1 MGKIKVGITG
11 TGSLIGQAVIKSIKH
26 SSLRSRILMVG
37 FDYFPGTVGSY
48 WVDKNYVIPDF
59 LKRNVGE
66 KKWLDDLTNRISR
79 EGIRILFIG
88 IDFELPLFSKY
99 KAFIEEKCNCRVVVS
114 DAGVIRIADDK
125 YKTYLFLKENGF
137 YYPETFLSAH
147 AKNGSMV
154 FPCIVKPRKG
164 SRSRNVFV
172 VRSRGELKDALK
184 RVKNPLAQELIG
196 NPDEEYT
203 CGAVCFDGKLK
214 ELIVLRRM
222 LKDGNTITAF
232 CSKDNPK
239 IILDYVGKVAEKLSP
254 FGPCN
259 FQLRMGR
266 EGIPKIFE
274 INARH
279 SGTTY
284 IRSLFGFN
292 EVEYILCLLL
302 GIKPRKFNLKEGIV
316 KRYFDEIFI
325 AKE

>member
-26 SSLRSRILMVG
+26 SALRSRIFTVG

-59 LKRNVGE
+59 LKRDVGD
-66 KKWLDDLTNRISR
+66 KKWLDAISSRISR
-79 EGIRILFIG
+79 ERIRILFIG

-99 KAFIEEKCNCRVVVS
+99 KAFIEKKCNCRVIVS
-114 DAGVIRIADDK
+114 DPGVIRIADDK
-125 YKTYLFLKENGF
+125 YETYLFLKENGF
-137 YYPETFLSAH
+137 YYPETFLPANV
-147 AKNGSMV
+147 KNDSMV
-154 FPCIVKPRKG
+154 FPCIVKPRRG
-164 SRSRNVFV
+164 SRSRDVFV
-172 VRSRGELKDALK
+172 ARSSKELKDTLK
-184 RVKNPLAQELIG
+184 RVKNPLVQELIG

-203 CGAVCFDGKLK
+203 CGAVCFNGKLK
-214 ELIVLRRM
+214 ELIVLRRT

-232 CSKDNPK
+232 CSKGTPR
-239 IILDYVGKVAEKLSP
+239 IIPDYVGKVAEKLSP

-259 FQLRMGR
+259 FQLRMDIKGV
-266 EGIPKIFE
+266 PKIFE

-292 EVEYILCLLL
+292 EVEYILCVLL
-302 GIKPRKFNLKEGIV
+302 GIKLRKFNLKEGIV
-316 KRYFDEIFI
+316 KRYFDEILI
-325 AKE
+325 SKE